1 MSHCGAGRERVRD
14 LPLVAALGAVYTV
27 FGFVGVGSEAFLWA
41 LVLAAAGIP
50 VYGLMRIGSV
60 RVAAETSKSSRPG
73 AQSP

>member
-41 LVLAAAGIP
+41 LAAAGIP